1 MSTTTG
7 MPDTV
12 GRIAEQAKPLLRGRL
27 HQVTAPLAALA
38 GLAQVL
44 AAPTTAGK
52 VACAVFAFG
61 AVLLFTVSAC
71 YHTGTWSEPR
81 RLLLRRWDHAN
92 IFVLI
97 ACSYTPFA
105 VLMLAPGSARV
116 LLAIVWAGALLGAA
130 FQVFWVHAP
139 RWLYVPIYVGLGWA
153 AIFWA
158 GEFRA
163 AGEPLV
169 LALIVLGGLLYTA
182 GAVVYGVKR
191 PQPGTPLVR
200 LPRGVPHP
208 HDRGLPGPLRR
219 CLAGALRPA
228 QSRSTTWSTQAVSAS
243 TSLGSI
249 AGNIATRSWLRPS
262 LR

>member
-7 MPDTV
+7 IPDTV

-105 VLMLAPGSARV
+105 VLMLAPGSARW

-169 LALIVLGGLLYTA
+169 LALIALGGLLYTA

-191 PQPGTPLVR
+191 PNPAPRWFGFHEVFHTLTIAAFLAHYAGVWLV
-200 LPRGVPHP
+200 L
-208 HDRGLPGPLRR
+208 
-219 CLAGALRPA
+219 
-228 QSRSTTWSTQAVSAS
+228 
-243 TSLGSI
+243 
-249 AGNIATRSWLRPS
+249 
-262 LR
+262 